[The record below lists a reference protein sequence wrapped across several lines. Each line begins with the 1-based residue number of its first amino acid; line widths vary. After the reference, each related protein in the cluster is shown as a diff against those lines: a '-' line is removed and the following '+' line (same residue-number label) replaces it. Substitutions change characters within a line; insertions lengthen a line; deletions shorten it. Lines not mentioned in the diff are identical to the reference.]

1 MNSMRELLAAV
12 VAVGSFAFAATTHAQ
27 QVKEPPPV
35 SGSATLKAEAKVS
48 EAAARATA
56 LKEVPNGVI
65 QSGELEREDGKLIY
79 SFDIKVPGKSGI
91 EEVEVDAMTGA
102 VVEREHETQSM
113 EQKDVKVKVKE
124 KDKQKEK
131 EPAKPY

>member
-113 EQKDVKVKVKE
+113 EQKDVKVKE

-131 EPAKPY
+131 EQAKPY